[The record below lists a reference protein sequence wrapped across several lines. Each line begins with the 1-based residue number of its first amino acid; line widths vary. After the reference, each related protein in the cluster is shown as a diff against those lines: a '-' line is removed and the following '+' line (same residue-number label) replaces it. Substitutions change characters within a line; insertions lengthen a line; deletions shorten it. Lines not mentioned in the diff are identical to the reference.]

1 MLRNWGMEVADGR
14 MKQAEDWRAEMSEGA
29 GRRKQVLLGWRAGKQ
44 AGRRAGEWW
53 SRNTGETNNS

>member
-29 GRRKQVLLGWRAGKQ
+29 GRRKQVLLGCIAGKQ
-44 AGRRAGEWW
+44 AGRRAC
-53 SRNTGETNNS
+53 